1 MQSAAV
7 PAKLYI
13 QTENETIVKDLEL
26 AFTNDSQGGD
36 EAVDQAAEKLN
47 EKLDQYEDMIG
58 KSDVSDEAKDAF
70 LKAVE
75 EIREALKNADSVGEI
90 TELEAKLQQAYEEFQ
105 KAEDEDNSGGAGD
118 TGNNGGQNNKPGD
131 QNNSGSGSGDKNG
144 GKDQKDSE
152 KTPDTG
158 DHAEY
163 GIWLLM
169 MAFSAA
175 AVVGVMRKKRGGN

>member
-1 MQSAAV
+1 M

-70 LKAVE
+70 QKAEE
-75 EIREALKNADSVGEI
+75 EIRQALKNAESVGQI
-90 TELEAKLQQAYEEFQ
+90 TEL
-105 KAEDEDNSGGAGD
+105 
-118 TGNNGGQNNKPGD
+118 
-131 QNNSGSGSGDKNG
+131 
-144 GKDQKDSE
+144 
-152 KTPDTG
+152 
-158 DHAEY
+158 
-163 GIWLLM
+163 
-169 MAFSAA
+169 
-175 AVVGVMRKKRGGN
+175 